1 MFCQLQPEPPQ
12 KTTFCQLQPRSL
24 WRSTPN
30 STPTTF
36 PQLQP
41 GPPKMISSCQLQ
53 PRRSPFI
60 NSSQEHHIRSCSVNS
75 SQNPH
80 RRPTSVNSS
89 QDHYIWPPFV
99 NSSHDIW
106 MSGVH
111 LPSTLAKNT
120 TEDHVLS
127 TPAKTPT
134 EDHLLSTP
142 AKITTSDHLLSTQA
156 MTFGCLGCSWSPSIN
171 SSQEYHRRPFLAG
184 VDGRWS
190 SVEVLAKAYQ
200 SWQGTSSLQLQPRAG
215 RLRRSGLELTE
226 GGPLYMSWLK
236 LINKKWLA
244 VEVLAGVTGRSWL
257 ESIDMGPLAGLG
269 TTPRLWN
276 WNSHS
281 YPECEG
287 GGYGCHLP
295 LRDGISHNGH
305 ARGHHDSSS
314 HHKLQLF
321 RTIETDSGQMFL
333 IHHDLDPKHILFS
346 LHYWTCF
353 LFLFYVS

>member
-1 MFCQLQPEPPQ
+1 
-12 KTTFCQLQPRSL
+12 
-24 WRSTPN
+24 
-30 STPTTF
+30 
-36 PQLQP
+36 
-41 GPPKMISSCQLQ
+41 
-53 PRRSPFI
+53 
-60 NSSQEHHIRSCSVNS
+60 
-75 SQNPH
+75 
-80 RRPTSVNSS
+80 
-89 QDHYIWPPFV
+89 
-99 NSSHDIW
+99 
-106 MSGVH
+106 
-111 LPSTLAKNT
+111 
-120 TEDHVLS
+120 
-127 TPAKTPT
+127 
-134 EDHLLSTP
+134 
-142 AKITTSDHLLSTQA
+142 
-156 MTFGCLGCSWSPSIN
+156 
-171 SSQEYHRRPFLAG
+171 
-184 VDGRWS
+184 
-190 SVEVLAKAYQ
+190 
-200 SWQGTSSLQLQPRAG
+200 
-215 RLRRSGLELTE
+215 
-226 GGPLYMSWLK
+226 MSWLK

>member
-1 MFCQLQPEPPQ
+1 
-12 KTTFCQLQPRSL
+12 
-24 WRSTPN
+24 
-30 STPTTF
+30 
-36 PQLQP
+36 
-41 GPPKMISSCQLQ
+41 MISSCQLQ

-106 MSGVH
+106 MSGDH

-236 LINKKWLA
+236 LINRKWLA